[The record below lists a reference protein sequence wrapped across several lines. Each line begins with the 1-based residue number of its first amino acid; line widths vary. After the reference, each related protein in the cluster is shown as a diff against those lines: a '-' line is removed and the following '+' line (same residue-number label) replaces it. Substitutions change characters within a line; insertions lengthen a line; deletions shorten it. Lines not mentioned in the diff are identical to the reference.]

1 LTNSNFPKVN
11 GNSIQ
16 DGYSLSN
23 GDKIIMGG
31 RIFLFTCQEIKNS
44 VVNGSH
50 EEEYG
55 RLVQLK
61 HNGEDGAV
69 VKIHGEILIGS
80 RPPANI
86 CIKSSLI
93 SKQHA
98 RITIDSKK
106 NVSFMLIYNRH
117 R

>member
-1 LTNSNFPKVN
+1 
-11 GNSIQ
+11 
-16 DGYSLSN
+16 
-23 GDKIIMGG
+23 
-31 RIFLFTCQEIKNS
+31 
-44 VVNGSH
+44 VNGSH